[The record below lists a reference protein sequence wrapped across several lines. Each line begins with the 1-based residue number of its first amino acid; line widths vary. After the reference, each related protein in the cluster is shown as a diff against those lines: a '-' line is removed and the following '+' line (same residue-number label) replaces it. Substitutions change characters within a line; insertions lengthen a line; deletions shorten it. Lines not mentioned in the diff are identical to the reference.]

1 MSQSPTAGGVEPLPA
16 DALTDELAQLLGPR
30 VERLGYLGGFFTHAA
45 HQPEALAAFIRFTK
59 ALKSAVPPRLT
70 EVVAL
75 TVASR
80 LNNTYEQ
87 HQHEQL
93 CLRLGF
99 TVDWVRDV
107 LALRPDETVSLKPV
121 ERAVQQLVIQM
132 LDAHGRGAAGR
143 LEHVVQHVGQE
154 EAVGICLLV
163 SRYIAHAVFANTM
176 QLVPPVPSIF
186 EGASDG

>member
-1 MSQSPTAGGVEPLPA
+1 MAGGIEPLGA
-16 DALTDELAQLLGPR
+16 EALTDELAQLLGPR

-45 HQPEALAAFIRFTK
+45 HQPEALVAFIQFTE

-80 LNNTYEQ
+80 LDNTYEQ

-93 CLRLGF
+93 CLKLGF
-99 TVDWVRDV
+99 TVDWIRDV
-107 LALRPDETVSLKPV
+107 LALRPDATAKLKPA
-121 ERAVQQLVIQM
+121 ERAVQQLAIQM
-132 LDAHGRGAAGR
+132 LDAHGQGASGQ
-143 LEHVVQHVGQE
+143 LEQVVQHVGQE

-176 QLVPPVPSIF
+176 QLEAPVPSIF